1 MPHGRVD
8 DRHCIPNSAASRRRK
23 ESPRSQLS
31 LLLLA
36 RSIESAQMA
45 KAKTHFEQVP
55 LATIKK
61 TAEERDDKKQDAE
74 RVIGTE
80 SATKKTDPYSVPVG
94 AGWKAKG

>member
-1 MPHGRVD
+1 
-8 DRHCIPNSAASRRRK
+8 
-23 ESPRSQLS
+23 
-31 LLLLA
+31 
-36 RSIESAQMA
+36 MA

-80 SATKKTDPYSVPVG
+80 SATKKTDANSVPVG

>member
-8 DRHCIPNSAASRRRK
+8 DRHSTPNSAASRRRK
-23 ESPRSQLS
+23 ESPRSQLR

-61 TAEERDDKKQDAE
+61 TAEERDAKKQDAE

-80 SATKKTDPYSVPVG
+80 SATKKTDPYSVPV